1 MKFCNTCL
9 KFKPQAD
16 GQKLL
21 RGKITIWR
29 SWRMRSLASATILRS
44 AVAWPSRST
53 TTAEMVTDSEGRWL
67 AAMSDPAPAV
77 ARSVAS
83 RTCVG

>member
-29 SWRMRSLASATILRS
+29 CTACIDLRKDK
-44 AVAWPSRST
+44 A
-53 TTAEMVTDSEGRWL
+53 
-67 AAMSDPAPAV
+67 
-77 ARSVAS
+77 
-83 RTCVG
+83 